1 MFLTETHCHTAE
13 TSACA
18 SATGAQQAEQ
28 YKARGYDTIIV
39 TDHFLNG
46 NTTVD
51 RNLPWERQVE
61 DFCRGYE
68 NAKKRGEEIGL
79 TVLFGIEYAWDGAD
93 FLIYGVDKKWLL
105 DNPDCASIR
114 PHTFCDR
121 VHAAGGCVVHAHPFR
136 GADYLHDMKFLPWH
150 TDGVEVYNAGNRE
163 KVWND
168 RAKWYAE
175 QYGFIATAGSDCH
188 HLTDT
193 DKFFGVLTE
202 NKIERIEDYV
212 SAVLDKKIAG
222 LCVPEQYR

>member
-13 TSACA
+13 GSACA
-18 SATGAQQAEQ
+18 SATGAEQAEQ
-28 YKARGYDTIIV
+28 YKRLGYDTIII

-46 NTTVD
+46 NTSVD
-51 RNLPWERQVE
+51 RTLPWEQQVE
-61 DFCRGYE
+61 DYCKGYE

-79 TVLFGIEYAWDGAD
+79 NVLFGIEYAWDGAD
-93 FLIYGVDKKWLL
+93 FLIYGVDKQWLL
-105 DNPDCASIR
+105 DNPDSTKIS

-136 GADYLHDMKFLPWH
+136 GAAYLHDMKFLPWH
-150 TDGVEVYNAGNRE
+150 TDGVEIYNAGNAE
-163 KVWND
+163 SVWNE

-175 QYGFIATAGSDCH
+175 QYDFYPTAGSDCH

-202 NKIERIEDYV
+202 FEIKRIEDYV
-212 SAVLDKKIAG
+212 SAVLERRFAG
-222 LCVPEQYR
+222 LSVPDKYK